1 MPHILERD
9 CVSKMS
15 ERKNTKKIVILLFVS
30 IAISYLMSTSK
41 KDPEKNITSIKPP
54 IVTAINLKKES
65 VRIPVSSQGM
75 VSPLTETVLS
85 AEISGEIIEI
95 SPKFIA
101 GGIFKQGEPLIK
113 IDPKIYDVAYKQAK
127 ALKDQR
133 QNEYED
139 SVKIREQGYMSE
151 SEYLA
156 SVTALAAAEA
166 QLVKAENDLDNTII
180 RLPYDGMVRE
190 KSADLGQ
197 YVNIGNKLGVTFS
210 TEFAEVRLPLSD
222 RDVSFAGL
230 PSSNSSIDSPAQKS
244 TTVNFRTDMNP
255 SKTRS
260 GYVERS
266 EGVVDEKTR
275 MIFAVARL
283 TDPYNLNN
291 NEDTLALPMGTF
303 VSAEILP
310 NESYEFVRIP
320 RSAIINNRQVI
331 IIDKE
336 NQIQYKDINLI
347 RTDEKF
353 GYINDEFFNGQRI
366 SLTPIEDGVNGMIV
380 RVE

>member
-1 MPHILERD
+1 
-9 CVSKMS
+9 MS

-30 IAISYLMSTSK
+30 IAISYLMSISK

-230 PSSNSSIDSPAQKS
+230 PSSNSSIDSVAEKS
-244 TTVNFRTDMNP
+244 TTVYFRTDMNP

>member
-1 MPHILERD
+1 M
-9 CVSKMS
+9 SKK
-15 ERKNTKKIVILLFVS
+15 KNTKKIAILLLAS
-30 IAISYLMSTSK
+30 ITISYLMSTAK
-41 KDPEKNITSIKPP
+41 KEPEKNISSAKPP
-54 IVTAINLKKES
+54 IVSALYLKKED
-65 VRIPVSSQGM
+65 VQIPVVSQGM
-75 VSPLTETVLS
+75 VLPLTETMLS

-95 SPKFIA
+95 SPKFVA
-101 GGIFKQGEPLIK
+101 GGIFKKGETLIK
-113 IDPKIYDVAYKQAK
+113 IDPKIYEVAYKQAK

-139 SVKIREQGYMSE
+139 SVKIRKQGYLSE

-156 SVTALAAAEA
+156 AVSSLAAAEA
-166 QLVKAENDLDNTII
+166 QLVKAENDLDNTNI

-222 RDVSFAGL
+222 RDAPFAGL
-230 PSSNSSIDSPAQKS
+230 PSSNSLTDPSVEKS
-244 TTVNFRTDMNP
+244 TSVNFRIDLNP

-260 GYVERS
+260 GYIERS

-283 TDPYNLNN
+283 EDPYNLKND
-291 NEDTLALPMGTF
+291 EDTLALPMGAF
-303 VSAEILP
+303 VSAEILS
-310 NESYEFVRIP
+310 NESYNFVRIP

-331 IIDKE
+331 LIDSE
-336 NQIQYKDINLI
+336 NKIQYKDIDLV
-347 RTDEKF
+347 RTDESF
-353 GYINDEFFNGQRI
+353 GYIKDDFFDGQRI

>member
-1 MPHILERD
+1 MRD

-41 KDPEKNITSIKPP
+41 KDPEKNIASIKPP
-54 IVTAINLKKES
+54 IVTAISLKKES
-65 VRIPVSSQGM
+65 VRIPVTSQGM
-75 VSPLTETVLS
+75 VSPLTETLLS

-101 GGIFKQGEPLIK
+101 GGIFKRGEPLIK

-197 YVNIGNKLGVTFS
+197 YVNVGNKLGVTFS

-230 PSSNSSIDSPAQKS
+230 PSSNSSVDSQAEKS

-283 TDPYNLNN
+283 KDPYNLNN

-336 NQIQYKDINLI
+336 NQIQYKEINLI

>member
-1 MPHILERD
+1 MRD

-41 KDPEKNITSIKPP
+41 KDPEKNIASIKPP
-54 IVTAINLKKES
+54 IVTAISLKKES
-65 VRIPVSSQGM
+65 VRIPVTSQGM
-75 VSPLTETVLS
+75 VSPLTETLLS

-101 GGIFKQGEPLIK
+101 GGIFKRGEPLIK

-197 YVNIGNKLGVTFS
+197 YVNVGNKLGVTFS

-230 PSSNSSIDSPAQKS
+230 PPSNSSIDSPAQKS

-260 GYVERS
+260 GYVDRS

-283 TDPYNLNN
+283 KDPYNLNN

-336 NQIQYKDINLI
+336 NQIQYKEINLI

>member
-1 MPHILERD
+1 M
-9 CVSKMS
+9 SK
-15 ERKNTKKIVILLFVS
+15 KNNTKKIAIILLAS
-30 IAISYLMSTSK
+30 IAKSYLMSISK
-41 KDPEKNITSIKPP
+41 KEPEKNISSSKPP
-54 IVTAINLKKES
+54 IVSVLYLKKED
-65 VRIPVSSQGM
+65 VQIPVVSQGM
-75 VSPLTETVLS
+75 VSPLTETTLS

-95 SPKFIA
+95 SPKFVA
-101 GGIFKQGEPLIK
+101 GGIFKKGETLIK
-113 IDPKIYDVAYKQAK
+113 IDPKIYEVAYKQAK

-139 SVKIREQGYMSE
+139 SVKIRKQGYLSE

-156 SVTALAAAEA
+156 AVSALAAAEA
-166 QLVKAENDLDNTII
+166 QLVKAENDLDNTNI
-180 RLPYDGMVRE
+180 RLPYNGMVRE

-197 YVNIGNKLGVTFS
+197 YVNTGNKLGVTFS

-230 PSSNSSIDSPAQKS
+230 PSSNSLTGPLAEKS
-244 TTVNFRTDMNP
+244 TTVNFRIDMNP

-260 GYVERS
+260 GYIERS

-283 TDPYNLNN
+283 EDPYNLNN
-291 NEDTLALPMGTF
+291 DEDTLVLPMGAF
-303 VSAEILP
+303 VSAEILSD
-310 NESYEFVRIP
+310 ESYNFVRIP

-331 IIDKE
+331 LIDRE
-336 NQIQYKDINLI
+336 NKIQYKDIDLV
-347 RTDEKF
+347 RTDENF
-353 GYINDEFFNGQRI
+353 GYIIDGFFDGQRI
-366 SLTPIEDGVNGMIV
+366 SVTPIEDGVNGMIV

>member
-1 MPHILERD
+1 
-9 CVSKMS
+9 
-15 ERKNTKKIVILLFVS
+15 
-30 IAISYLMSTSK
+30 
-41 KDPEKNITSIKPP
+41 
-54 IVTAINLKKES
+54 
-65 VRIPVSSQGM
+65 
-75 VSPLTETVLS
+75 
-85 AEISGEIIEI
+85 
-95 SPKFIA
+95 
-101 GGIFKQGEPLIK
+101 
-113 IDPKIYDVAYKQAK
+113 
-127 ALKDQR
+127 
-133 QNEYED
+133 
-139 SVKIREQGYMSE
+139 
-151 SEYLA
+151 
-156 SVTALAAAEA
+156 
-166 QLVKAENDLDNTII
+166 
-180 RLPYDGMVRE
+180 
-190 KSADLGQ
+190 
-197 YVNIGNKLGVTFS
+197 
-210 TEFAEVRLPLSD
+210 
-222 RDVSFAGL
+222 
-230 PSSNSSIDSPAQKS
+230 
-244 TTVNFRTDMNP
+244 MNP